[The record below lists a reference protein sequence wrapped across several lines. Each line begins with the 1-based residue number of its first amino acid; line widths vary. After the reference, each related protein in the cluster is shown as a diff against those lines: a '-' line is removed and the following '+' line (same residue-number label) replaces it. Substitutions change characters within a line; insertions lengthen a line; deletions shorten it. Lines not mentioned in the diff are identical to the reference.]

1 MNGGEINVSFDTNI
15 FLELLLDQEKADEV
29 EQLLQTVPRE
39 EIHLTEL
46 SLYSIGIILFRRK
59 LFNTFR
65 EFVEDII
72 GRGGICILRL
82 PPQYIETLVEIA
94 QRFNL
99 NFDDAYQYAVAQKYN
114 LTLLSFDSD
123 FDRTEKGRRTP
134 EQISK

>member
-1 MNGGEINVSFDTNI
+1 MYLFDTNI

-29 EQLLQTVPRE
+29 EHLLQTVPRG
-39 EIHLTEL
+39 EIYLTEL

-72 GRGGICILRL
+72 GRGGIRILRL
-82 PPQYIETLVEIA
+82 PSQYIETLVEIA

-99 NFDDAYQYAVAQKYN
+99 NFDDAYQYAVAKN
-114 LTLLSFDSD
+114 IILLS
-123 FDRTEKGRRTP
+123 
-134 EQISK
+134 